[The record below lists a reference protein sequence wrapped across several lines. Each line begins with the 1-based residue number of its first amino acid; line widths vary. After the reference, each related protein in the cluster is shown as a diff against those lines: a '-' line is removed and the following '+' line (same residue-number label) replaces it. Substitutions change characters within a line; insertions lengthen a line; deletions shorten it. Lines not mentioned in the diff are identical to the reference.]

1 MNVYIIDTK
10 PTKRPTIIIPQY
22 NIDEPQ
28 IQSIYKK
35 QMVVLTEDDKKY
47 LNEWREKA
55 KKKYKK
61 YFGYKYLQSDDEA
74 ALIDPDPFAK
84 WYIFHIDKKSRS
96 AVSTPSVT
104 PALTSKEWPSIDM
117 SIINLL

>member
-10 PTKRPTIIIPQY
+10 PTKRPTISIPPY
-22 NIDEPQ
+22 CVDE
-28 IQSIYKK
+28 QSIYKK

-61 YFGYKYLQSDDEA
+61 YFGYKYLQEDDEKT
-74 ALIDPDPFAK
+74 LIDPDPFAK
-84 WYIFHIDKKSRS
+84 WHIFHIDKKSRS
-96 AVSTPSVT
+96 HPSTPSAT
-104 PALTSKEWPSIDM
+104 PILITQDWTSIKM
-117 SIINLL
+117 SNLHLL